1 MTEPENSKSNT
12 HPESEDETRTF
23 DMYHFFS
30 RKDMILAAIVIVL
43 LVVAGLYFFLSGP
56 KVV

>member
-1 MTEPENSKSNT
+1 MTEPKNSMSNK
-12 HPESEDETRTF
+12 HPETEDETRTF

-43 LVVAGLYFFLSGP
+43 LVLAGLYFFLSGP